1 MIDSSHRKRLVVGVT
16 GASGIVYAQRL
27 LELLQ
32 NQPIESHLILTQ
44 AAELTLHHEMP
55 EAKSK
60 NLRELATIHHPNKDL
75 GAPIASGSFRTI
87 GMVVIPCSMK
97 TLAEIATGV
106 SSSLLTRAADVTLKE
121 RRKLVLVARE
131 APLSLIHLRNMT
143 AVTEAGGIIFPPVPA
158 FYTMP
163 QSVDEIVTATAA
175 RVLDLFE
182 LDVPELKRWK
192 EN

>member
-1 MIDSSHRKRLVVGVT
+1 
-16 GASGIVYAQRL
+16 
-27 LELLQ
+27 
-32 NQPIESHLILTQ
+32 
-44 AAELTLHHEMP
+44 
-55 EAKSK
+55 
-60 NLRELATIHHPNKDL
+60 
-75 GAPIASGSFRTI
+75 
-87 GMVVIPCSMK
+87 
-97 TLAEIATGV
+97 
-106 SSSLLTRAADVTLKE
+106 
-121 RRKLVLVARE
+121 LVLVARE